1 MAHAVFTMGLLT
13 DMLWFLSIFANQS
26 HISASTNLSVMDPIL
41 RLILIIFGSYL
52 LGSFPSAVIIS
63 KMFFGFDIRTKGSGN
78 MGSTNAMRVL
88 GWKWGLLVQI
98 LDVLKGVLAVTLV
111 NMLFNGEMAFT
122 NQTPFQ
128 DITVMKMIAGVF
140 AVGGHIWSVFVGFKG
155 GKGINTGGG
164 FLLAIAP
171 TEVAIAFGLFV
182 LVVML
187 SGYISLASM
196 IAAITI
202 PLTMFLRHNVFSV
215 EIPGYH
221 IIIYFTILISLI
233 VIYAHRS
240 NISRIFQGNESR
252 FSKFQ
257 LLKFGKK

>member
-1 MAHAVFTMGLLT
+1 
-13 DMLWFLSIFANQS
+13 
-26 HISASTNLSVMDPIL
+26 
-41 RLILIIFGSYL
+41 
-52 LGSFPSAVIIS
+52 
-63 KMFFGFDIRTKGSGN
+63 

-98 LDVLKGVLAVTLV
+98 LDVLKGVFAVSLV
-111 NMLFNGEMAFT
+111 NFLFNGEMAFT

-140 AVGGHIWSVFVGFKG
+140 AVIGHIWSVFVGFKG

-187 SGYISLASM
+187 SGYISLGSM

-215 EIPGYH
+215 DIPGYH
-221 IIIYFTILISLI
+221 IIIYFTILISFI

-240 NISRIFQGNESR
+240 NIGKILHGNENR
-252 FSKFQ
+252 FRKFQ

>member
-1 MAHAVFTMGLLT
+1 MFWHSLFCNDHSDEYGIVFVYICTI
-13 DMLWFLSIFANQS
+13 DVQFFDNVV
-26 HISASTNLSVMDPIL
+26 HMDPIL
-41 RLILIIFGSYL
+41 RLFLIIIGSYL
-52 LGSFPSAVIIS
+52 LGSFPSAVIVS
-63 KMFFGFDIRTKGSGN
+63 KSFFGLDIRKKGSGN
-78 MGSTNAMRVL
+78 MGSTNTMRVL

-98 LDVLKGVLAVTLV
+98 MDILKGVLAVSLV
-111 NMLFNGEMAFT
+111 NLLFDGQMAFT
-122 NQTPFQ
+122 NRTPFE

-140 AVGGHIWSVFVGFKG
+140 AVIGHIWSVFVGFKG

-164 FLLAIAP
+164 FLLVMAP
-171 TEVAIAFGLFV
+171 TEVGIAVGLFL

-187 SGYISLASM
+187 SGYISLGAM

-215 EIPGYH
+215 DIPGYH
-221 IIIYFTILISLI
+221 IIIYFTITTSLI

-240 NISRIFQGNESR
+240 NILRILHGNESK
-252 FSKFQ
+252 FSNFQ

>member
-1 MAHAVFTMGLLT
+1 
-13 DMLWFLSIFANQS
+13 
-26 HISASTNLSVMDPIL
+26 MDI
-41 RLILIIFGSYL
+41 
-52 LGSFPSAVIIS
+52 
-63 KMFFGFDIRTKGSGN
+63 MKG
-78 MGSTNAMRVL
+78 
-88 GWKWGLLVQI
+88 I
-98 LDVLKGVLAVTLV
+98 LAVSLV
-111 NMLFNGEMAFT
+111 NILFDGNMAFT
-122 NQTPFQ
+122 NRTPFE

-140 AVGGHIWSVFVGFKG
+140 AVVGHIWSVFVGFKG

-187 SGYISLASM
+187 SGYISLGSM

-202 PLTMFLRHNVFSV
+202 PIAMFLRHNVFSV

-221 IIIYFTILISLI
+221 IIIYFTIFISLI

-240 NISRIFQGNESR
+240 NIARILHGNENK

-257 LLKFGKK
+257 ILKFGRK

>member
-1 MAHAVFTMGLLT
+1 
-13 DMLWFLSIFANQS
+13 
-26 HISASTNLSVMDPIL
+26 MDPII
-41 RLILIIFGSYL
+41 RLFMIVIGSYL

-63 KMFFGFDIRTKGSGN
+63 KTFFGFDIRKKGSGN
-78 MGSTNAMRVL
+78 MGSTNAMRIL

-98 LDVLKGVLAVTLV
+98 LDILKGVLAVSLV
-111 NMLFNGEMAFT
+111 NVLFDGQMAFT
-122 NQTPFQ
+122 NRTPFE

-140 AVGGHIWSVFVGFKG
+140 AVIGHIWSIFVGFKG

-171 TEVAIAFGLFV
+171 TEVAIAFGLFL

-187 SGYISLASM
+187 SGYISLGSM

-215 EIPGYH
+215 DIPGYH
-221 IIIYFTILISLI
+221 IIIYFTIATSLI

-240 NISRIFQGNESR
+240 NIARILHGNESK